1 MDDANKTYHDMS
13 ALAAEFANAE
23 SERVYLTEFRKSK
36 KALLMKDA
44 EIRKPGLSAAAQE
57 REAYANPEYLQLLEG
72 LKYATEKALFAR
84 HKLKQY
90 EMRFEAWRTKQAN
103 DRAQMNIR

>member
-1 MDDANKTYHDMS
+1 MDDANKTYHEMGQ
-13 ALAAEFANAE
+13 LAAEFAQAE

-57 REAYANPEYLQLLEG
+57 REAYANAEYMQLLES
-72 LKYATEKALFAR
+72 LKWATEKALFAKF
-84 HKLKQY
+84 KLKQY
-90 EMRFEAWRTKQAN
+90 EMRFEAWRTKESTK
-103 DRAQMNIR
+103 RAEMNIR